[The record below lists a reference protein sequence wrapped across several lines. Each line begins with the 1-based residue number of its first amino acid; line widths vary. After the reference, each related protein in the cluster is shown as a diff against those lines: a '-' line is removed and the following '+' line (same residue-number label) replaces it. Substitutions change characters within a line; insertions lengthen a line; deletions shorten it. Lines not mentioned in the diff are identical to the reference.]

1 MITGDYIER
10 KGKRSDGS
18 IGPIRVVKSIT
29 GVEYR
34 VGKKFGAGGVGT
46 VYRAFRVSD
55 EMACVFK
62 EYVPS
67 AELRKVHRKIKN
79 NIKELMQQPLLDDDG
94 TPLKSFVG
102 PLNKDSLIEL
112 PASGGFGYIMEL
124 VDMNVYKS
132 VPKLRHGDVYPDA
145 DVLCTAG
152 YNIAHFFRRVHKRG
166 KCYKDI
172 NEENVYINTRT
183 GDIRVID
190 CDNISVQ
197 SVKVIKGTDG
207 FMAPEVYSTETP
219 DTYTD
224 YYSMSVLLYRML
236 VGGFPMDGRKT
247 LKYLKDNG
255 LSVQEAASI
264 IYGKMALFAFD
275 PRDTS
280 NSIRNLVDPVEPKL
294 YKCQTFAWD
303 WLSRELQKR
312 FIQTFSDGL
321 ASANRGK
328 RVDDRSWEQTFLKVR
343 SEGIVKCRCRRRNFS
358 HPSETRYCLFCQQ
371 QLPKLK
377 VAPPPKP
384 PEPTPKPARMQ
395 ASAPVR
401 TPDPAGAELLT
412 VIFQAKRDI
421 APSNFPVEAKRKT
434 TLRGAVIHPSLPDV
448 WLRIEYNKA
457 KNLLAAVNLTNLT
470 WSVSDNGTKSNCPPN
485 GRVILKKGLII
496 TVMRRQLQLTV
507 VELK

>member
-18 IGPIRVVKSIT
+18 IGPIRVVTSTT

-34 VGKKFGAGGVGT
+34 IAKKFGAGGVGT

-55 EMACVFK
+55 GMACVFK

-67 AELRKVHRKIKN
+67 AELRKVHRNIKN
-79 NIKELMQQPLLDDDG
+79 NIKELMRQPLLDDDG
-94 TPLKSFVG
+94 SVLKSFVG
-102 PLNKDSLIEL
+102 PLDKDSLIEL

-124 VDMNVYKS
+124 VDMNAYKS
-132 VPKLRHGDVYPDA
+132 VPKLRHGDTYPDA

-172 NEENVYINTRT
+172 NEGNVYINTRT

-224 YYSMSVLLYRML
+224 YYSMAVLLYRML

-255 LSVQEAASI
+255 LSVQEAAST

-280 NSIRNLVDPVEPKL
+280 NNIRNLVDPVEPKL

-303 WLSRELQKR
+303 WLSPELQKR

-321 ASANRGK
+321 ASTDRGK

-343 SEGIVKCRCRRRNFS
+343 SAGIVKCKCRRFNFG
-358 HPSETRYCLFCQQ
+358 HLSETRYCLFCQR
-371 QLPKLK
+371 QLPRL
-377 VAPPPKP
+377 VPPLPLPPPP
-384 PEPTPKPARMQ
+384 PPPGP
-395 ASAPVR
+395 
-401 TPDPAGAELLT
+401 ELST

-434 TLRGAVIHPSLPDV
+434 ALRGAVTHPSLPDA
-448 WLRIEYNKA
+448 WLRIEYSKA
-457 KNLLAAVNLTNLT
+457 RNLLAAVNLTNLT
-470 WSVSDNGTKSNCPPN
+470 WIVSDNGIKSDCPPH
-485 GRVILKKGLII
+485 GRVVLKKGLII

-507 VELK
+507 MELK